1 MKNWRAHAAVLAA
14 NLIFGINFSAV
25 QYITKKWIGPFGLNV
40 IRVGVSTI
48 LLWVLIL
55 FSNTRAGI
63 QQKHLGRFIL
73 CAITGV
79 VINQMLF
86 IKGLS
91 MTLSIHASLLILV
104 TPIFIT
110 IVAAWIGTEPLTIFK
125 ITGLGL
131 GIAGAMILALDRQ
144 HSGKANDILWGD
156 IFIIIN
162 AISYAFYFVLV
173 KPLMQEY
180 NPVHVIRWVFTI
192 ALVFVIPLGWNEFS
206 RIPWQD
212 FSAREFLATGFIVI
226 GATFLAYLFNLYGIH
241 RLGAG
246 ITGTYIYTQPVFAAV
261 IAVLVLHEVFTV
273 NKIIAA
279 FLIVTGVLL
288 VSRKNGVK
296 KKWALNDFIQ
306 TPTSL

>member
-40 IRVGVSTI
+40 IRVGVSTL
-48 LLWVLIL
+48 LLWLLIF
-55 FSNTRAGI
+55 FSDTKAGI

-110 IVAAWIGTEPLTIFK
+110 MVAAWIGTEPLTFLK
-125 ITGLGL
+125 MTGLAL
-131 GIAGAMILALDRQ
+131 GIGGAVMLALDRQ
-144 HSGKANDILWGD
+144 HGGKGSDILWGD

-173 KPLMQEY
+173 KPLMLEY

-192 ALVFVIPLGWNEFS
+192 ALVFVVPLGWNEFS
-206 RIPWQD
+206 KIPWQD
-212 FSAREFLATGFIVI
+212 FGTKEYLATGFIVI

-246 ITGTYIYTQPVFAAV
+246 ITGTYIYTQPIFAAV
-261 IAVLVLHEVFTV
+261 IAVLVLHEVFTL
-273 NKIIAA
+273 NKVIAA
-279 FLIVTGVLL
+279 GLIVAGVLL
-288 VSRKNGVK
+288 VSRKNTGK
-296 KKWALNDFIQ
+296 KKVGVE
-306 TPTSL
+306 

>member
-48 LLWVLIL
+48 LLWLLIF
-55 FSNTRAGI
+55 FSDTKAGI

-110 IVAAWIGTEPLTIFK
+110 MVAAWIGTEPLTFLK
-125 ITGLGL
+125 MTGLAL
-131 GIAGAMILALDRQ
+131 GIGGAVMLALDRQ
-144 HSGKANDILWGD
+144 HGGKGSDILWGD

-173 KPLMQEY
+173 KPLMLEY

-192 ALVFVIPLGWNEFS
+192 ALVFVVPLGWNEFS
-206 RIPWQD
+206 KISWQD
-212 FSAREFLATGFIVI
+212 FGAKEYLATGFIVI

-246 ITGTYIYTQPVFAAV
+246 ITGTYIYTQPIFAAV
-261 IAVLVLHEVFTV
+261 IAVLVLHEVFTL
-273 NKIIAA
+273 NKVIAA
-279 FLIVTGVLL
+279 GLIVAGVLL
-288 VSRKNGVK
+288 VSRKNAGK
-296 KKWALNDFIQ
+296 KKVGVE
-306 TPTSL
+306 

>member
-1 MKNWRAHAAVLAA
+1 MAVLAA

-40 IRVGVSTI
+40 IRVGVSTV
-48 LLWVLIL
+48 LLWVLIF
-55 FSNTRAGI
+55 FSDTKAGI

-110 IVAAWIGTEPLTIFK
+110 MVAAWIGTEPLTFLK
-125 ITGLGL
+125 IMGLAL
-131 GIAGAMILALDRQ
+131 GIGGAVLLALDRQ
-144 HSGKANDILWGD
+144 HGGKGSDILWGD

-173 KPLMQEY
+173 KPLMLEY

-192 ALVFVIPLGWNEFS
+192 ALAFVIPLGWNEFS
-206 RIPWQD
+206 KISWQN
-212 FSAREFLATGFIVI
+212 FGAMEYLATGFIVI

-241 RLGAG
+241 QLGAG
-246 ITGTYIYTQPVFAAV
+246 ITGTYIYTQPIFAAV
-261 IAVLVLHEVFTV
+261 IAVLVLHEVFTL
-273 NKIIAA
+273 NKAIAA
-279 FLIVTGVLL
+279 GLIVAGVLL
-288 VSRKNGVK
+288 VSRKSAGK
-296 KKWALNDFIQ
+296 KKVGIE
-306 TPTSL
+306 

>member
-1 MKNWRAHAAVLAA
+1 MLAA
-14 NLIFGINFSAV
+14 NLIFGINFSTV

-40 IRVGVSTI
+40 IRVGVSTL

-55 FSNTRAGI
+55 FADTPAGI
-63 QQKHLGRFIL
+63 RRKHLGRFIL

-110 IVAAWIGTEPLTIFK
+110 IVAAWIGTEPLNIFK
-125 ITGLGL
+125 IAGLAL
-131 GIAGAMILALDRQ
+131 GIGGAILLALDRQ
-144 HSGKANDILWGD
+144 HGGKGNDILWGD

-192 ALVFVIPLGWNEFS
+192 ALVFVLPLGWNEFS

-212 FSAREFLATGFIVI
+212 FGAKEYLSTGFIVI

-246 ITGTYIYTQPVFAAV
+246 ITGTYIYTQPIFAAL
-261 IAVLVLHEVFTV
+261 IAVLVLHEVFTL
-273 NKIIAA
+273 NKVLAA
-279 FLIVTGVLL
+279 ILIVAGVLL
-288 VSRKNGVK
+288 VSRKNIIK
-296 KKWALNDFIQ
+296 KKAGAE
-306 TPTSL
+306 